1 MPYSKE
7 YWGEDGLGPISDD
20 VALRMSQQRGYANS
34 TQSAQDLA
42 YAKRV
47 AALEEE
53 KKKIALEADALAQA
67 QAQQAHMGQPT
78 VQALPLSMGQSG
90 SSGNSYAPRQN
101 RSMAYF
107 KKYEDMM
114 NASPDMTA
122 MNEYARQRS
131 QGGDLDMLNSFAAA
145 YAGERYA
152 PNQASHLKRAM
163 AARDPLEV
171 SGGMLTNKGFVEDP
185 YAARGE
191 RGKAA
196 LAIAKELNDSE
207 QIAQREADADARY
220 ERRYGNGPQATP
232 GERLVDARYINDAR
246 KNLESTSGALQNIGI
261 MRDMLDVMPG
271 GIWNPEIGMINS
283 AMASLGFD
291 SAEEKATAFNVAN
304 SIASQFGIEKLSQIG
319 GNDTDKELAVS
330 IKTTYGER
338 NTKKANQLLLNL
350 YESIV
355 VANQNKPSEL
365 IKWKSKYGST
375 QNENA
380 DGESFDTYWD
390 NYKTKLRKE
399 RGLDLGSIKAD
410 LQNYTSGSS
419 SNNQS
424 TPTPSS
430 NGIPE
435 YDPNAVRLKP
445 RLN

>member
-1 MPYSKE
+1 MAY
-7 YWGEDGLGPISDD
+7 EDEFPDD
-20 VALRMSQQRGYANS
+20 AAYKSPRRQSYANS
-34 TQSAQDLA
+34 KQFAKDMA
-42 YAKRV
+42 YEEQV
-47 AALEEE
+47 AVLEEE
-53 KKKIALEADALAQA
+53 KKKRALEAAALAQA
-67 QAQQAHMGQPT
+67 QAQQVSMSQPN
-78 VQALPLSMGQSG
+78 VQALPLSMGQSS
-90 SSGNSYAPRQN
+90 SSGNSYAPRQG
-101 RSMAYF
+101 RSMEYF

-114 NASPDMTA
+114 NSAPDMTA
-122 MNEYARQRS
+122 MNEYAQQRGRQGS
-131 QGGDLDMLNSFAAA
+131 SAMLNSLLANS
-145 YAGERYA
+145 AGENFA
-152 PNQASHLKRAM
+152 PQEASYLKQAM
-163 AARDPLEV
+163 AARGPLEV

-207 QIAQREADADARY
+207 QIAEREAASDARL
-220 ERRYGNGPQATP
+220 ERKYGGNSQATP
-232 GERLVDARYINDAR
+232 GERLVDSRYINDAR
-246 KNLESTSGALQNIGI
+246 KNVESTSGALQNIGV
-261 MRDMLDVMPG
+261 MRSMLDVMPG

-291 SAEEKATAFNVAN
+291 SAEKKATAFNIAN
-304 SIASQFGIEKLSQIG
+304 SIASQFGIEKLNQIG
-319 GNDTDKELAVS
+319 GNDTDKELAIS

-399 RGLDLGSIKAD
+399 RGLDLGSIQAD
-410 LQNYTSGSS
+410 LQDYKSGSSNQGS

-424 TPTPSS
+424 APTSS
-430 NGIPE
+430 NSGIPE
-435 YDPNAVRLKP
+435 FNPNAVRIKP
-445 RLN
+445 RPN

>member
-1 MPYSKE
+1 MAY
-7 YWGEDGLGPISDD
+7 EDEFPDD
-20 VALRMSQQRGYANS
+20 AAYKSPRRQSYANS
-34 TQSAQDLA
+34 KQFAKDMA
-42 YAKRV
+42 YEEQV
-47 AALEEE
+47 AVLEEE
-53 KKKIALEADALAQA
+53 KKKRALEAAALAQA
-67 QAQQAHMGQPT
+67 QAQQVSMSQPN
-78 VQALPLSMGQSG
+78 VQALPLSMGQSS
-90 SSGNSYAPRQN
+90 SSGNSYAPRQG
-101 RSMAYF
+101 RSMEYF

-114 NASPDMTA
+114 NSAPDMTA
-122 MNEYARQRS
+122 MNEYAQQRGRQGS
-131 QGGDLDMLNSFAAA
+131 SAMLNSLLANS
-145 YAGERYA
+145 AGENFA
-152 PNQASHLKRAM
+152 PQEASYLKQAM
-163 AARDPLEV
+163 AARGPLEV

-207 QIAQREADADARY
+207 QIAEREAASDARL
-220 ERRYGNGPQATP
+220 ERKYGGNSQATP
-232 GERLVDARYINDAR
+232 GERLVDSRYINDAR
-246 KNLESTSGALQNIGI
+246 KNVESTSGALQNIGV
-261 MRDMLDVMPG
+261 MRSMLDVMPG

-291 SAEEKATAFNVAN
+291 SAEKKATAFNIAN
-304 SIASQFGIEKLSQIG
+304 SIASQFGIEKLNQIG
-319 GNDTDKELAVS
+319 GNDTDKELAIS

-419 SNNQS
+419 NQGSSNNQS
-424 TPTPSS
+424 TSTPSS
-430 NGIPE
+430 SGVPE
-435 YDPNAVRLKP
+435 YNPNAVRLKSKS
-445 RLN
+445 N

>member
-1 MPYSKE
+1 MAY
-7 YWGEDGLGPISDD
+7 EDELSDD
-20 VALRMSQQRGYANS
+20 VAYRNSRQRGYANS
-34 TQSAQDLA
+34 TQSVADIA
-42 YAKRV
+42 YDERV

-53 KKKIALEADALAQA
+53 KRKRALGAAAFAQA
-67 QAQQAHMGQPT
+67 QADIQAQQAPMGQPSGQ
-78 VQALPLSMGQSG
+78 VLPLAMGQS
-90 SSGNSYAPRQN
+90 SSAYTPRQGKA
-101 RSMAYF
+101 MEYF

-114 NASPDMTA
+114 SNRPDMSA
-122 MNEYARQRS
+122 MNEYAQQRGRQGS
-131 QGGDLDMLNSFAAA
+131 SAMLNSLLANSAGENFAPQQAA
-145 YAGERYA
+145 Y
-152 PNQASHLKRAM
+152 LKQAM

-191 RGKAA
+191 RGRAA

-220 ERRYGNGPQATP
+220 ERRYGNSSQATP
-232 GERLVDARYINDAR
+232 GERLVDSRYINDAR
-246 KNLESTSGALQNIGI
+246 KNVESTSGALQNIGV
-261 MRDMLDVMPG
+261 MRSMLDVMPG

-291 SAEEKATAFNVAN
+291 SAEKKATAFNIAN

-319 GNDTDKELAVS
+319 GNDTDKELAIS

-338 NTKKANQLLLNL
+338 NTKKANQLLLDL

-365 IKWKSKYGST
+365 IKWKNKYGST

-380 DGESFDTYWD
+380 DGESFDTYWN

-399 RGLDLGSIKAD
+399 RGLDLGSIQAD
-410 LQNYTSGSS
+410 LQNYTNGSS

-424 TPTPSS
+424 TSTPSS
-430 NGIPE
+430 SGVPE
-435 YDPNAVRLKP
+435 YNPNAVRLKP
-445 RLN
+445 KSN

>member
-1 MPYSKE
+1 MAY
-7 YWGEDGLGPISDD
+7 EDELSDD
-20 VALRMSQQRGYANS
+20 VALRNSRQRGYANS
-34 TQSAQDLA
+34 TQSAQDMA
-42 YAKRV
+42 YEERV
-47 AALEEE
+47 AALEAE
-53 KKKIALEADALAQA
+53 KKRRALEAATLAQA
-67 QAQQAHMGQPT
+67 QAQQIPMVQT
-78 VQALPLSMGQSG
+78 TEQALPLSMGQSG
-90 SSGNSYAPRQN
+90 SSGNSYAPRQG
-101 RSMAYF
+101 RSMEYF

-114 NASPDMTA
+114 NNAPDMTA
-122 MNEYARQRS
+122 MNEYAQQRGRQGS
-131 QGGDLDMLNSFAAA
+131 SAMLNSLLANSAGENFAPQQAA
-145 YAGERYA
+145 Y
-152 PNQASHLKRAM
+152 LKQAM

-191 RGKAA
+191 KGKAA

-220 ERRYGNGPQATP
+220 ERRYGNSSQATP
-232 GERLVDARYINDAR
+232 GERLVDSRYINEAR
-246 KNLESTSGALQNIGI
+246 KNVESTSGALQNIGV
-261 MRDMLDVMPG
+261 MRSMLDVMPG

-291 SAEEKATAFNVAN
+291 SAEKKATAFNIAN

-355 VANQNKPSEL
+355 VANQNKPTEL

-419 SNNQS
+419 NQGSSNNQS
-424 TPTPSS
+424 TSTPSS
-430 NGIPE
+430 NGVSE
-435 YDPNAVRLKP
+435 YNPNKVRLKP
-445 RLN
+445 KSN

>member
-1 MPYSKE
+1 MAY
-7 YWGEDGLGPISDD
+7 EDEFHDD
-20 VALRMSQQRGYANS
+20 AAYKSPRRQSYANS
-34 TQSAQDLA
+34 KQFAKDMA
-42 YAKRV
+42 YEEQV
-47 AALEEE
+47 AVLEEE
-53 KKKIALEADALAQA
+53 KKKRALEAAALAKT
-67 QAQQAHMGQPT
+67 QAQQVSMSQPN
-78 VQALPLSMGQSG
+78 VQALPLSMGQSS
-90 SSGNSYAPRQN
+90 SSGNLYAPRQG
-101 RSMAYF
+101 RSMEYF

-114 NASPDMTA
+114 NSAPDMTA
-122 MNEYARQRS
+122 MNEYAQQRGRQGS
-131 QGGDLDMLNSFAAA
+131 SAMLNSLLANS
-145 YAGERYA
+145 AGENFA
-152 PNQASHLKRAM
+152 PQEASYLKQAM
-163 AARDPLEV
+163 AARGPLEV

-191 RGKAA
+191 RGKVA

-207 QIAQREADADARY
+207 QQAASDERL
-220 ERRYGNGPQATP
+220 ERRYGNNSQVTP
-232 GERLVDARYINDAR
+232 GEKQIDSRYINDAR
-246 KNLESTSGALQNIGI
+246 KNVESTSGALQNIGV
-261 MRDMLDVMPG
+261 MRSMLDVMPG

-291 SAEEKATAFNVAN
+291 SAEKKATAFNIAN

-380 DGESFDTYWD
+380 DGESFDTYWND
-390 NYKTKLRKE
+390 YKTKLRKE
-399 RGLDLGSIKAD
+399 RGLDLGSIQAD

-419 SNNQS
+419 NQGSSNNQS
-424 TPTPSS
+424 APTSS
-430 NGIPE
+430 NSGILE
-435 YDPNAVRLKP
+435 YNANAVRLKP
-445 RLN
+445 GPN

>member
-1 MPYSKE
+1 
-7 YWGEDGLGPISDD
+7 
-20 VALRMSQQRGYANS
+20 
-34 TQSAQDLA
+34 
-42 YAKRV
+42 
-47 AALEEE
+47 
-53 KKKIALEADALAQA
+53 
-67 QAQQAHMGQPT
+67 
-78 VQALPLSMGQSG
+78 
-90 SSGNSYAPRQN
+90 
-101 RSMAYF
+101 
-107 KKYEDMM
+107 
-114 NASPDMTA
+114 
-122 MNEYARQRS
+122 MNEYAQQRGRQGS
-131 QGGDLDMLNSFAAA
+131 SAMLNSLLANSAGENFAPQQAA
-145 YAGERYA
+145 Y
-152 PNQASHLKRAM
+152 LKQAM

-191 RGKAA
+191 KGKAA

-220 ERRYGNGPQATP
+220 ERRYGNSSQATP
-232 GERLVDARYINDAR
+232 GERLVDSRYINEAR
-246 KNLESTSGALQNIGI
+246 KNVESTSGALQNIGV
-261 MRDMLDVMPG
+261 MRSMLDVMPG

-291 SAEEKATAFNVAN
+291 SAEKKATAFNIAN

-355 VANQNKPSEL
+355 VANQNKPTEL

-419 SNNQS
+419 NQGSSNNQS
-424 TPTPSS
+424 TSTPSS
-430 NGIPE
+430 NGVSE
-435 YDPNAVRLKP
+435 YNPNKVRLKP
-445 RLN
+445 KSN